1 MPVIILF
8 VFIAVPIAEIAVFIE
23 AGERFGLWPTL
34 GLVILTAVIGTAL
47 LRHQGLQ
54 TIQRVQLSLDRGEMP
69 VGEVFTG
76 LCLLVAGAL
85 LLTPGFLTDGVGF
98 ALFVP
103 AVRRLLAGFAMRA
116 LSARGTIWVDGQDRA
131 GNPQQP
137 GQEPRTRH
145 RHDHNG
151 TIIDGD
157 FTEVPQTPSE
167 EKHLG
172 PKHKRQDD

>member
-23 AGERFGLWPTL
+23 AGEQFGLWPTL

-54 TIQRVQLSLDRGEMP
+54 TIQRVQLSLERGEMP

-85 LLTPGFLTDGVGF
+85 LLTPGFLTDGIGF

-103 AVRRLLAGFAMRA
+103 AVRRLLGGFAVRA

-131 GNPQQP
+131 GNPQYP
-137 GQEPRTRH
+137 RQEPRTGH
-145 RHDHNG
+145 RHDTNG

-157 FTEVPQTPSE
+157 FTEVPKTPPE
-167 EKHLG
+167 EKNLG
-172 PKHKRQDD
+172 PTHKRQDD

>member
-23 AGERFGLWPTL
+23 AGEQFGLWPTL

-54 TIQRVQLSLDRGEMP
+54 TIQRVQLSLERGEMP

-85 LLTPGFLTDGVGF
+85 LLTPGFLT
-98 ALFVP
+98 
-103 AVRRLLAGFAMRA
+103 
-116 LSARGTIWVDGQDRA
+116 
-131 GNPQQP
+131 
-137 GQEPRTRH
+137 
-145 RHDHNG
+145 
-151 TIIDGD
+151 
-157 FTEVPQTPSE
+157 
-167 EKHLG
+167 
-172 PKHKRQDD
+172 